1 MKPLILSFFAV
12 ILGYSLL
19 FNEKEEISQPIHG
32 IIIQC
37 ISIKRIRRE
46 SILSLSI
53 ITEPL
58 LFYKKYS

>member
-12 ILGYSLL
+12 ILADFFFSMKKKKSASRSMGL
-19 FNEKEEISQPIHG
+19 
-32 IIIQC
+32 IIQC

>member
-1 MKPLILSFFAV
+1 MKPLILSFLQSYWV
-12 ILGYSLL
+12 TL
-19 FNEKEEISQPIHG
+19 FFSMKKKKSASRSMG
-32 IIIQC
+32 LIIQC